1 MTGRCTRRAG
11 LLPVL
16 VVLLVAGPGPACA
29 AQDPAYRARVVE
41 VADGDTL
48 VVERDGTTERLRLY
62 GVDAPEAGQAYG
74 REARDEARRLLMG
87 RDVTVHPR
95 ETDAYGRTVAEVL
108 VDGRDAGEALLEAG
122 AAWHYRYYSDSDR
135 YAALERQARAKR
147 VGLWRDPD
155 PTPPWQWREAAR
167 AANGGQRAAAVTA
180 AQPPVDAPF
189 VGNARSQV
197 FHQRGCESF
206 DCPNCTVPFASAD
219 EARRAGY
226 RAHSCV
232 RR

>member
-167 AANGGQRAAAVTA
+167 GV
-180 AQPPVDAPF
+180 
-189 VGNARSQV
+189 
-197 FHQRGCESF
+197 C
-206 DCPNCTVPFASAD
+206 
-219 EARRAGY
+219 
-226 RAHSCV
+226 
-232 RR
+232 